1 MDFSIE
7 NLADHPEAIPLI
19 TQWHLKQWGDIMP
32 DHTSQTYGRYLSTHY
47 KRDGIPSM
55 YVAVYEER
63 VIGTAALEDDDMDT
77 HPEFTPWLA
86 RVYTDVK
93 YRKNGVGE
101 TLVKK
106 VFEEARRLNVKK
118 LYLFT
123 PDRQHY
129 HERFGFRTLFQENYY
144 GNLESVMALML
155 DQPVSPQPW
164 WIDK

>member
-1 MDFSIE
+1 MDFSIG
-7 NLADHPEAIPLI
+7 NLADHPEAISLI

-32 DHTSQTYGRYLSTHY
+32 DHTPQTYSRRLSTHY
-47 KRDGIPSM
+47 KRDGIPCM
-55 YVAVYEER
+55 YVAVYEDR
-63 VIGTAALEDDDMDT
+63 VIGTAALEDDVMDT

-86 RVYTDVK
+86 WIYTDVK

-106 VFEEARRLNVKK
+106 VVEEAGRLNVKK

-144 GNLESVMALML
+144 GNLESVMALEVGKPM
-155 DQPVSPQPW
+155 PPQPW
-164 WIDK
+164 WIDQ